1 MQSVYDYLKKSGKEA
16 ELGTEPVYSPNGL
29 VMDEP
34 VIDLHGQP
42 LQSLSLYVADGI
54 SCAATGGILRFH
66 YLVKLPREL
75 KPGEASLLTASTRA
89 VKENRVA
96 GLFGGKISG
105 VKWSGKDL
113 AEALNKDEDLNR
125 ILLGCATT
133 TGEIDFTIDTLGPD
147 EVHIWGPRFSN
158 PLRLRDRFKAMESP
172 KEQEC
177 IFCIDTIDRIAR
189 HIKELIP
196 GK

>member
-16 ELGTEPVYSPNGL
+16 ELGTEAVYSPDGL
-29 VMDEP
+29 IMDEP
-34 VIDLHGQP
+34 VIVLSSQP
-42 LQSLSLYVADGI
+42 IQSLSLYVADGI

-66 YLVKLPREL
+66 YLVKLPREF
-75 KPGEASLLTASTRA
+75 KPGEAALLTASTRA

-105 VKWSGKDL
+105 VKWAGKNL
-113 AEALNKDEDLNR
+113 AEALNKDESLNR

-133 TGEIDFTIDTLGPD
+133 TGEIDFTIDTLGSD
-147 EVHIWGPRFSN
+147 EVHIWGPRFSD
-158 PLRLRDRFKAMESP
+158 PLRLRDRFKAMEGL

-177 IFCIDTIDRIAR
+177 IFCFDTINRIAT
-189 HIKELIP
+189 HIQDLIS